1 MAFTGT
7 DVMSS
12 QQYLD
17 KLTELNGLTLAKGRL
32 YYIGDTKAIALATA
46 TDEYIPL
53 YENAIGSNLAFS
65 ASTRKITYKTP
76 FGVSKEL
83 SLASL
88 TVAAGT
94 GEIATNVAAG
104 VPLKQDTLE
113 MAFRRMVNN
122 LTYFEGSEHITSVG
136 TITSGTWEGDT
147 IAVASGGTGKKSVG
161 KDKMLYASSANVYAE
176 VTTTS
181 FGRGILAAAS
191 GVEVANLHAATAT
204 KLHTAV
210 TIWGQSFDGSKKIEG
225 AFSGATTGA
234 FSSNVTV
241 GGYLKVGS
249 ADGSYVQIGA
259 LRLVYDAANKAIKLI
274 DPSTTTPAN
283 ANFYATGSVAAFG
296 PGTISGGGTS
306 ISLLETWD
314 GYDDASMSTWALSA
328 GLGHDLLLRT
338 ATINSPIFTGTPKA
352 PTAASTVKDTQIATT
367 AFVHNV
373 VTNAL
378 TSVFSYKG
386 TSTVEAINAR
396 GNGSTPVGSAFRLS
410 SSGEITKA
418 EDSDKDAAIGDM
430 VICTQL
436 NPIQWSILQNNIDT
450 VDLESRLDTVE
461 TLLTWIL
468 PTA

>member
-53 YENAIGSNLAFS
+53 YENTIGSDLAFTAATS
-65 ASTRKITYKTP
+65 KITYKTP
-76 FGVSKEL
+76 FGVEKEL
-83 SLASL
+83 SLA
-88 TVAAGT
+88 
-94 GEIATNVAAG
+94 
-104 VPLKQDTLE
+104 D
-113 MAFRRMVNN
+113 
-122 LTYFEGSEHITSVG
+122 
-136 TITSGTWEGDT
+136 
-147 IAVASGGTGKKSVG
+147 
-161 KDKMLYASSANVYAE
+161 
-176 VTTTS
+176 
-181 FGRGILAAAS
+181 
-191 GVEVANLHAATAT
+191 LHAATAETAT
-204 KLHTAV
+204 KLKNKRK
-210 TIWGQSFDGSKKIEG
+210 IWGVDFDGTAPVSG

-234 FSSNVTV
+234 FSSHVTV
-241 GGYLKVGS
+241 GGHLTVGS

-418 EDSDKDAAIGDM
+418 VDSDKDAAIGDM

>member
-17 KLTELNGLTLAKGRL
+17 KLTEFNSLTLTKGRL

-53 YENAIGSNLAFS
+53 YENAIGSDLAFTAATS
-65 ASTRKITYKTP
+65 KITYKTP
-76 FGVSKEL
+76 FGVEKEL
-83 SLASL
+83 SLA
-88 TVAAGT
+88 
-94 GEIATNVAAG
+94 
-104 VPLKQDTLE
+104 D
-113 MAFRRMVNN
+113 
-122 LTYFEGSEHITSVG
+122 
-136 TITSGTWEGDT
+136 
-147 IAVASGGTGKKSVG
+147 
-161 KDKMLYASSANVYAE
+161 
-176 VTTTS
+176 
-181 FGRGILAAAS
+181 
-191 GVEVANLHAATAT
+191 LHAATAT
-204 KLHTAV
+204 TATKLKNKRK
-210 TIWGQSFDGSKKIEG
+210 IWGVDFDGTAPVSG
-225 AFSGATTGA
+225 PFSGATTGA
-234 FSSNVTV
+234 FSKDVTV
-241 GGYLKVGS
+241 GGHLKVGS

-274 DPSTTTPAN
+274 DPNTTTPAN
-283 ANFYATGSVAAFG
+283 ANFYATGSVAAYG
-296 PGTISGGGTS
+296 PGTISGGGSAVS
-306 ISLLETWD
+306 ILDDWT
-314 GYDDASMSTWALSA
+314 GYEDNMSTWALSA
-328 GLGHDLLLRT
+328 GLGHDLLLSK
-338 ATINSPIFTGTPKA
+338 ASLASPTFTGTPKA
-352 PTAASTVKDTQIATT
+352 PTAASTTKTDQIATT

-373 VTNAL
+373 VTTAL

-386 TSTVEAINAR
+386 TATVESINDR

-418 EDSDKDAAIGDM
+418 VDSDKYAAIGDM

-468 PTA
+468 PTT